1 MFKLLNTQISK
12 GHVMK
17 TVKFLC
23 AATVMAFSLQASA
36 QMAQVV
42 YLPDFPV
49 SKAPVETV
57 ATDTATAETAKAA

>member
-1 MFKLLNTQISK
+1 
-12 GHVMK
+12 MK

-49 SKAPVETV
+49 SKAPVENV
-57 ATDTATAETAKAA
+57 ATDTANAETEKAA